1 MDPAGAKRTAHK
13 EAETD
18 GGACIEFPVD
28 AARAKWEREVP
39 VHQKL
44 DRGILKILHRESL

>member
-44 DRGILKILHRESL
+44 DRGIEHTCSILR